1 MNKTPELL
9 PCPFCG
15 GKAELLEDVLDAHV
29 YCTECYARTTD
40 TEKFVKDWKREVIRI
55 WNTRVYPKDVQEA
68 VERDKPKAPIVKTS
82 KYGKN
87 YFCPTCDNDVS
98 ETYDC
103 CSACGQRLD
112 WSEE

>member
-1 MNKTPELL
+1 MKNKTELL

-15 GKAELLEDVLDAHV
+15 GKAEILEDVLDAHV

-55 WNTRVYPKDVQEA
+55 WNTRVYQKDVLKA
-68 VERDKPKAPIVKTS
+68 VERDRPIKPRKNKTFTHLRICPVCGCPVS
-82 KYGKN
+82 KDIDKI
-87 YFCPTCDNDVS
+87 CP
-98 ETYDC
+98 Y
-103 CSACGQRLD
+103 CGQRLN